1 MNEVESEGAAVPP
14 PPAQREG
21 AAVPPPAEVRRG
33 DAPKRMLP
41 AVVSG
46 WRWLPLSLLVIVADR
61 IVKLWMIH
69 HFAPLERVHVLKV
82 LDIILTYNT
91 GAAFSFL
98 ADASGWQRWLFVV
111 LALGVSA
118 ALIVWMRRLDARVH
132 GLLAC
137 GLALIVGGALGNMI
151 DRIASGRVVDFIHVH
166 WGAHYFPAFNIADSA
181 ITIGAALLLL
191 DAWHES
197 RRARR
202 LRI

>member
-1 MNEVESEGAAVPP
+1 MSELERQGAAVPP
-14 PPAQREG
+14 ATMRPPAIG
-21 AAVPPPAEVRRG
+21 RRI
-33 DAPKRMLP
+33 LP
-41 AVVSG
+41 AAASG
-46 WRWLPLSLLVIVADR
+46 WRWLPLSVAVIVLDR
-61 IVKLWMIH
+61 AVKLWITH

-98 ADASGWQRWLFVV
+98 AEASGWQRWLFVL

-118 ALIVWMRRLDARVH
+118 ALIVWLRRLDARIH

-151 DRIASGRVVDFIHVH
+151 DRLTGGRVVDFIHVH
-166 WGAHYFPAFNIADSA
+166 WGAHYFPAFNVADSA

-191 DAWHES
+191 DAWQES
-197 RRARR
+197 HRTRGSRS
-202 LRI
+202 

>member
-14 PPAQREG
+14 PPAGREG

-82 LDIILTYNT
+82 LDIILTYNA